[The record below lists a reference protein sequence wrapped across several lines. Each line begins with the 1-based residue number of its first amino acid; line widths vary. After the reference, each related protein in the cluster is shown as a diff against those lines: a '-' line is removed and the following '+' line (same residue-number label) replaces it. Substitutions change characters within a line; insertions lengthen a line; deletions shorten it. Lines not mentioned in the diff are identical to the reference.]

1 MRGYPTTHG
10 YGKSKD
16 LNLTITSISLGAL
29 QRLRVY
35 IRKKRANEDI
45 GRNTK

>member
-10 YGKSKD
+10 YGKGKD
-16 LNLTITSISLGAL
+16 LNLTITSISLVAL
-29 QRLRVY
+29 ERPRVY
-35 IRKKRANEDI
+35 IRKKRASKDI